1 MQFGA
6 NPHPEW
12 FAVERGGCE
21 GVQARLLMQG
31 PGLVAIMLR
40 FAANATIDL
49 HSAPHAIDVVCIEGA
64 GFVRVGHEEAPF
76 ADGQSVR
83 WPMGVPHRLW
93 TSGTPMTTLML
104 EHVSAHGSGL

>member
-6 NPHPEW
+6 NPRPEW
-12 FAVERGGCE
+12 YTVERDGCE

-40 FAANATIDL
+40 FAPQAAIDL
-49 HSAPHAIDVVCIEGA
+49 HAAPHAIDVVCIEGA
-64 GFVRVGHEEAPF
+64 GFVRVGHEAAPF

-83 WPMGVPHRLW
+83 WPMGVPHQLW

-104 EHVSAHGSGL
+104 EHVSGHGSGL

>member
-6 NPHPEW
+6 NPRPEW
-12 FAVERGGCE
+12 YAVERDGCE

-40 FAANATIDL
+40 FAPHATIDL
-49 HSAPHAIDVVCIEGA
+49 HAAPHAIDVVCIEGA
-64 GFVRVGHEEAPF
+64 GFVRVGHETAPF

-83 WPMGVPHRLW
+83 WPMGVPHQLW
-93 TSGTPMTTLML
+93 TAGTPMTTLML
-104 EHVSAHGSGL
+104 EHVAAHGSGL